1 MEDNQNRKYINI
13 SKRPYTPAVY
23 NEKDNND
30 YFSYKPASG
39 FWLSLEAKEK
49 GYYSE
54 WDMEFRETL
63 QADDDGNLHA
73 TIVKLKP
80 TTYTLSPDADRTL
93 LEGFNSFV
101 SSKKL
106 SIEQK
111 RKLLVEL
118 VRSHTNREDIE
129 NVICQIDLIEDIR
142 ALEEIFGGYKFGN
155 SYPDEVYENLASN
168 VKKGIRESFSG
179 LEVTA
184 YALGMDEEFP
194 YNSVIEAQTYM
205 SMVDPKY
212 KETIDYFDMPSAVIF
227 DTSCLDIIQEIVY
240 PQEIRSLEGED
251 REDY

>member
-1 MEDNQNRKYINI
+1 MEDNRNRKYINI

-80 TTYTLSPDADRTL
+80 TTYTLSPDAERTL

-101 SSKKL
+101 
-106 SIEQK
+106 
-111 RKLLVEL
+111 
-118 VRSHTNREDIE
+118 
-129 NVICQIDLIEDIR
+129 
-142 ALEEIFGGYKFGN
+142 
-155 SYPDEVYENLASN
+155 
-168 VKKGIRESFSG
+168 
-179 LEVTA
+179 
-184 YALGMDEEFP
+184 
-194 YNSVIEAQTYM
+194 
-205 SMVDPKY
+205 
-212 KETIDYFDMPSAVIF
+212 
-227 DTSCLDIIQEIVY
+227 
-240 PQEIRSLEGED
+240 
-251 REDY
+251 